1 MKPFIS
7 IVMLLAVACVPL
19 FAQTADN
26 AEIQRMYDED
36 QSARKVASINWTE
49 LNKADAL
56 RRRRVDELL
65 DSSKVR
71 TGQDFYRSAMIFQ
84 HGTDTLA
91 SAKAIKLMKQALD
104 LDSSVNKW
112 LLAAA
117 IDRHLMRKGMPQ
129 IYGTQYIM
137 MGQNGKWQRYQIDT
151 TKITDQE
158 RRDYHVET
166 LAEQLVKE
174 RRMNLRPILE
184 YHQNSKSTDETAAFI
199 RAEVQK
205 GANSLYD
212 VSEAAVN
219 SFGYKLMDNPSEAI
233 QIFKLNTELY
243 PTGFNTFDSYGECLM
258 KLDRKKE
265 AIAAYQKSLSLNPQ
279 NTNARSALATLL
291 TK

>member
-1 MKPFIS
+1 MKPSIS
-7 IVMLLAVACVPL
+7 IVMLLALASMPL

-36 QSARKVASINWTE
+36 QSARKAANINWTE

-104 LDSSVNKW
+104 LDSTVNKW

-117 IDRHLMRKGMPQ
+117 IDRHLMRKEMPQ

-137 MGQNGKWQRYQIDT
+137 MGQNGKWRRYQIDT
-151 TKITDQE
+151 TKVTDQE
-158 RRDYHVET
+158 RRDYHV
-166 LAEQLVKE
+166 
-174 RRMNLRPILE
+174 
-184 YHQNSKSTDETAAFI
+184 
-199 RAEVQK
+199 
-205 GANSLYD
+205 
-212 VSEAAVN
+212 
-219 SFGYKLMDNPSEAI
+219 
-233 QIFKLNTELY
+233 
-243 PTGFNTFDSYGECLM
+243 
-258 KLDRKKE
+258 
-265 AIAAYQKSLSLNPQ
+265 
-279 NTNARSALATLL
+279 
-291 TK
+291 